1 MDKQFEDQLS
11 RFVDGKVCV
20 MGIGNRHL
28 HDDGVGSFVAEALE
42 SSPELEAVDAGFIP
56 EYYLEK
62 VASKHPD
69 TILMVDA
76 TDFGGEPGQVALI
89 YPDKVAYS
97 KVSTQAGSLRM
108 LAEYMSARTH
118 APVALLAI
126 QPEDISEGEDLS
138 PPVSSTFKELLETLP
153 AICGKHRNFDRF
165 IS

>member
-11 RFVDGKVCV
+11 SFVDGKVCV

-42 SSPELEAVDAGFIP
+42 SSPWFDAIDAGFIP
-56 EYYLEK
+56 ENCLEK

-76 TDFGGEPGQVALI
+76 TDFGGEPGEVALI

-97 KVSTQAGSLRM
+97 GVSTQAGSLRM

-126 QPEDISEGEDLS
+126 QPVDLSEGEDLS

-153 AICGKHRNFDRF
+153 AICSRNRSFDRHM
-165 IS
+165 S